1 VTVSTLKMS
10 VLAQT
15 PEPDLSA
22 AGVEAFRRDGF
33 VIVRGMAGRTHCAQM
48 KQLAQEDLAHAVPP
62 LEYEADVCYPGSPV
76 SHAGPGGRTVRR
88 LLQANA
94 RDALFRAWAL
104 SPAIG
109 SRLSRLL
116 GAQPLLSQ
124 VHHNCVMTKD
134 PRYSSRTGWHQD
146 IRYWSFAKPELISVW
161 LALGEETEENGCLS
175 LIPESHRTDFRR
187 DQFDELLFFRTD
199 LEENRTITE
208 RAVRAEL
215 SPGDVLFFH
224 CRLLHAAGW
233 NRTAET
239 KLSAVFTYHAS
250 DNQALPGTRSA
261 SLPSFPLST

>member
-1 VTVSTLKMS
+1 VTVSALEMS
-10 VLAQT
+10 ALAQT
-15 PEPDLSA
+15 PEPDNSA
-22 AGVEAFRRDGF
+22 AEVEAFRRDGF
-33 VIVRGMAGRTHCAQM
+33 VIVRGMAGRTQCAEM
-48 KQLAQEDLAHAVPP
+48 KQLAQEHLAHAVPP
-62 LEYEADVCYPGSPV
+62 LEYEADVRYPGSPV

-161 LALGEETEENGCLS
+161 LALGEETEENGCLW
-175 LIPESHRTDFRR
+175 LVPGSHRTDFRR
-187 DQFDELLFFRTD
+187 DQFDELLFFRND
-199 LEENRTITE
+199 LEENRTFTE

-250 DNQALPGTRSA
+250 DNHPLPGTRSA
-261 SLPSFPLST
+261 SLPSVPFAG